1 MAKIYSL
8 LILCSISVP
17 AIAERN
23 IFYQF
28 DFGTWFGGD
37 KLAQNPGGDDYKAG
51 SGAVLGLGLDW
62 KFDRRHDLYFRNNI
76 GYRYQGAKSGS
87 GGNRGV
93 ILETALVKQVGQF
106 NLVGGLH
113 LDLDAVTKDQNG
125 NRIEYDN
132 SLGQYVGLEHM
143 TFENWGFGIKYLNQE
158 YKLADGAEVSGD
170 QFGIF
175 LTGRF

>member
-1 MAKIYSL
+1 MGKVWIFLLFCIVPTYAK
-8 LILCSISVP
+8 
-17 AIAERN
+17 AEQN
-23 IFYQF
+23 LFYHF

-62 KFDRRHDLYFRNNI
+62 RFSERHDLFFRNNL

-87 GGNRGV
+87 GGNRGIV
-93 ILETALVKQVGQF
+93 YETALVKGIGQI

-113 LDLDAVTKDQNG
+113 MDFDAVTKDEYG
-125 NRIEYDN
+125 NRLEYDN
-132 SLGQYVGLEHM
+132 AVGQYLALEHM
-143 TFENWGFGIKYLNQE
+143 TFGNWGFGLKYLIQD
-158 YKLADGAEVSGD
+158 YKLSNGTTVSGD

>member
-1 MAKIYSL
+1 MGKFCCVFLLCFFSL
-8 LILCSISVP
+8 SANADRS
-17 AIAERN
+17 

-51 SGAVLGLGLDW
+51 SGAVFGLGLDW
-62 KFDRRHDLYFRNNI
+62 RFNKQHDLFLRNNI

-87 GGNRGV
+87 GGNRGIV
-93 ILETALVKQVGQF
+93 YETALVKGIGQI
-106 NLVGGLH
+106 NLVGGFH
-113 LDLDAVTKDQNG
+113 LDFDAVTKDQSG
-125 NRIEYDN
+125 NRLEYDDAV
-132 SLGQYVGLEHM
+132 GQYVALEHM
-143 TFENWGFGIKYLNQE
+143 TFDTWGFGLKYLFQE
-158 YKLADGAEVSGD
+158 YELSDGTTVSGD